1 MYVEYFLKYN
11 ILYATRLYIIAYMIS
26 ISTLRKYVREKK
38 RKKIWNPHLYRV
50 VPPPSTNAPLPRR
63 RGEGTFVPG

>member
-38 RKKIWNPHLYRV
+38 RKKIRNPHLYRV
-50 VPPPSTNAPLPRR
+50 VPPPSTNAPLPHR